1 MSKDPRVPRPVLSNP
16 LIKEGAWAIHTAPVT
31 IIKMEFSNLRC
42 REAGVKEDPLLVQAT
57 RLAEEL
63 DALSAKDVQRV
74 FGLPINLARK
84 LLEMLLY
91 RDLVQESSKRKSRL
105 LNRDGGFLFVE
116 DSEEAKRHREDP
128 LFDQMFELTEAGLL
142 ASKEG
147 EIRPIVSKE
156 ITLYMV
162 EETGEF
168 LSINTEFS
176 GEKWGKI
183 NWKKNKAPSK
193 KEIVNWFTAEKRN
206 THKVDDSIEGF
217 SLEKTTRKDDF
228 GIEIKS
234 WPATKINKYQSAKVP
249 GIWFMRTLVG
259 TPSVDLKDAHVGST
273 TLISSISKS
282 ECESNELLS
291 GALGKIEF
299 RDQSPKPR
307 VHKSMLSIEVS
318 EHEHRDLPSKSKPKP
333 HRVQFS
339 MGNDIEVEALL
350 RPIPTQ
356 KKINSWIDDAVDD
369 AMRKLPDGALGR
381 VGVTSEV
388 ELLKH
393 SIEELWMDT
402 ENLPNRRWSSRRDYE
417 WLETLEATLA
427 NLSLDSTLERYRK
440 TGEWELQYRIDEA
453 EVFIHAY

>member
-1 MSKDPRVPRPVLSNP
+1 MSKDSRGPRPVLSNR
-16 LIKEGAWAIHTAPVT
+16 LIKEGAWAIHTAPAT

-42 REAGVKEDPLLVQAT
+42 RRAGVKEDPLLVQAT

-91 RDLVQESSKRKSRL
+91 RDLIQKSTKRKSRL
-105 LNRDGGFLFVE
+105 LNRKGGFLFEE
-116 DSEEAKRHREDP
+116 DSEEAKRHRKDP
-128 LFDQMFELTEAGLL
+128 IFDQMFELTEAGRL

-147 EIRPIVSKE
+147 EIRPIISRNQ
-156 ITLYMV
+156 TLYMV

-168 LSINTEFS
+168 LPIDTSFS
-176 GEKWGKI
+176 GGKWDKI
-183 NWKKNKAPSK
+183 NWNKNKAPSK

-217 SLEKTTRKDDF
+217 SLNKTTRKDDF

-282 ECESNELLS
+282 ECESNELVT
-291 GALGKIEF
+291 GALRKIQF
-299 RDQSPKPR
+299 RKQFRLTPR
-307 VHKSMLSIEVS
+307 AHKSMLSIEVS
-318 EHEHRDLPSKSKPKP
+318 DHEHRDLPSKSSPEP

-339 MGNDIEVEALL
+339 MGEDVEVEALL

-381 VGVTSEV
+381 VGVASEV

-402 ENLPNRRWSSRRDYE
+402 ENLPNKWI
-417 WLETLEATLA
+417 ETLEATLA